1 MNNISDKNLIIIL
14 FGTIIV
20 VFALIFS
27 VKSPERKV
35 IDSPI
40 MWKEEFSTI
49 FFFKN
54 DLVELKKSYFL
65 QSNILLN
72 KLFEFKSL
80 KDSDTKFKEKL
91 KIINYFMQFNKTE
104 ANFKSSLN
112 HALIA
117 IDLLGSQNF

>member
-1 MNNISDKNLIIIL
+1 MNNISDKNLLLIL

-35 IDSPI
+35 IESPI

-54 DLVELKKSYFL
+54 DLVDFKKSYFL
-65 QSNILLN
+65 
-72 KLFEFKSL
+72 
-80 KDSDTKFKEKL
+80 
-91 KIINYFMQFNKTE
+91 
-104 ANFKSSLN
+104 
-112 HALIA
+112 
-117 IDLLGSQNF
+117 

>member
-1 MNNISDKNLIIIL
+1 MIRQLLIRNYLVKKFFMNNISDKNLIIIL

-35 IDSPI
+35 IDSPL

-65 QSNILLN
+65 
-72 KLFEFKSL
+72 
-80 KDSDTKFKEKL
+80 
-91 KIINYFMQFNKTE
+91 
-104 ANFKSSLN
+104 
-112 HALIA
+112 
-117 IDLLGSQNF
+117 